1 MISST
6 SYTTK
11 WFITLFA
18 NTVPFQ
24 TQLRLWDVFFLE
36 GKDALVMASVG
47 ILWVFRG
54 NEAFV
59 HPFKLNSQQLF
70 LLDTFQSPNAS
81 FETILSLLSSF
92 FVPEDE
98 DKLLSWMETAL
109 NDWKL
114 REKMKQW
121 RAEWQQKGSS
131 GGLEVL

>member
-24 TQLRLWDVFFLE
+24 TQLRIWDAFFLE

-54 NEAFV
+54 KVEL
-59 HPFKLNSQQLF
+59 HTLNPDL
-70 LLDTFQSPNAS
+70 
-81 FETILSLLSSF
+81 
-92 FVPEDE
+92 
-98 DKLLSWMETAL
+98 
-109 NDWKL
+109 
-114 REKMKQW
+114 
-121 RAEWQQKGSS
+121 
-131 GGLEVL
+131 

>member
-59 HPFKLNSQQLF
+59 RPSKLDSQQPF
-70 LLDTFQSPNAS
+70 FSDTFQSPNSS

-121 RAEWQQKGSS
+121 RAEWQQKGPS